1 MAQLFTLGH
10 TTRMKRLLGI
20 IFVVAFTIFAIA
32 DIIHDFI
39 ASDGVH
45 YFSAQPHR
53 LLLVALIGIAGGL
66 VAFSFSALSP
76 HLQRR
81 AKLVALASGGSFV
94 MLAGGY
100 FSYRVA
106 SLPGH
111 IDSSLPWHMPWLL
124 LLSIIAISGLLWFE
138 FYQVFR
144 SRVI

>member
-1 MAQLFTLGH
+1 
-10 TTRMKRLLGI
+10 MKRLLGI

-39 ASDGVH
+39 ASDGVY

-53 LLLVALIGIAGGL
+53 LLLVALIGITGGL

-106 SLPGH
+106 SLPAQ

-124 LLSIIAISGLLWFE
+124 LLSIIAIAGLLWFE

>member
-1 MAQLFTLGH
+1 MI
-10 TTRMKRLLGI
+10 GI

-45 YFSAQPHR
+45 YFAEQPHR
-53 LLLVALIGIAGGL
+53 LLLVALIGITGGL
-66 VAFSFSALSP
+66 VAFGFSALSP
-76 HLQRR
+76 HSQRR

-106 SLPGH
+106 SLPPQ
-111 IDSSLPWHMPWLL
+111 IDFISLPWHMRSWLL
-124 LLSIIAISGLLWFE
+124 LLSIIAIAGLLWFE

-144 SRVI
+144 VELYDRVA